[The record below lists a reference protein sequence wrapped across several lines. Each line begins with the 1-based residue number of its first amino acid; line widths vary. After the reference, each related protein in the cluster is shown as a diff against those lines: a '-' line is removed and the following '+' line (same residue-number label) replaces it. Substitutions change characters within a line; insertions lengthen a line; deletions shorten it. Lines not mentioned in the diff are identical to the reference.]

1 LPDLPAQ
8 NAQIF
13 PALRTL
19 HWIRPPT
26 LLEQVVTTLLVGH
39 DQAYLNQ
46 PRVAARSIRVDT
58 SDVGVLDFDLSD
70 QEKAAAYDDGYRAA
84 EEFLSTWDWARYVAE
99 FR

>member
-1 LPDLPAQ
+1 MSTDPTIIYTLTDEA
-8 NAQIF
+8 
-13 PALRTL
+13 PALATVAFL
-19 HWIRPPT
+19 PIIRAFAKPA
-26 LLEQVVTTLLVGH
+26 G
-39 DQAYLNQ
+39 
-46 PRVAARSIRVDT
+46 IRVDT